1 MASRHVKRCS
11 TLLIIREMKIKT
23 TISHFGQMAIIKKK
37 TNNKYWRGCG
47 EKGSRKYCWWECKLG
62 WPLWRMSEGSL
73 KTKIRSTICSS
84 SPTLGHIHWRNKN
97 YISKRPMNTPVF
109 IAALFT
115 IARTWRQPKCPSTEE
130 GIKKRWYIYTME
142 YYSALKKWNIAICS
156 NMDGPRDYHTKW
168 GKSDRER
175 QISYNIT
182 YMWHLKNEYIY
193 KTNRLKEIESKLIG
207 GIN

>member
-11 TLLIIREMKIKT
+11 MLLIIREMKIKT
-23 TISHFGQMAIIKKK
+23 TISRFGQMAIIKKN

-84 SPTLGHIHWRNKN
+84 SPTFGHIPGRNKN
-97 YISKRPMNTPVF
+97 SSSKRPVHPVF

-142 YYSALKKWNIAICS
+142 YYS
-156 NMDGPRDYHTKW
+156 T
-168 GKSDRER
+168 
-175 QISYNIT
+175 
-182 YMWHLKNEYIY
+182 LKNEILPFAV
-193 KTNRLKEIESKLIG
+193 TWMDPEIIILSEASQTEKGKYHTISLICGMWKMNLFIKQTDSKK
-207 GIN
+207 